1 MSHNKG
7 DVMNCQEF
15 ENELILNDLPD
26 LNPESKNHLN
36 KCKTCKILYKEF
48 TAMDSSL
55 KILANNTMPIE
66 LKNDIL
72 STIPKNSPRLI
83 QYFLDFTTVIIF
95 SLLFYSQYDLIFSVL
110 VQPIDFTF
118 LAKLKSFHNIPV
130 MLFLPA
136 FLGVGFLGLNV
147 LRQEL

>member
-1 MSHNKG
+1 
-7 DVMNCQEF
+7 
-15 ENELILNDLPD
+15 ENELILNDLSD
-26 LNPESKNHLN
+26 LNPESKDHLN

-48 TAMDSSL
+48 SAMDSSL

-83 QYFLDFTTVIIF
+83 QYFLDFATILIF
-95 SLLFYSQYDLIFSVL
+95 SLLFYSQLDLISSVL
-110 VQPIDFTF
+110 TQARDFILLVKFNSFFHLPI
-118 LAKLKSFHNIPV
+118 